1 MSDMNVQRVLDLIH
15 AYGADMNAFPEDERD
30 AARAL
35 VETTPA
41 LFAEALDAA
50 RLLDDA
56 LLQVPDVTPSD
67 ELMARLIASAP
78 KSQPERIDILG
89 RLRDMLL
96 PQGSRWPMAAGLASL
111 AIGALVGLNL
121 PNVGTGGY
129 DSTQG
134 DVIYAALGLTEYT
147 FDDEAFQ

>member
-1 MSDMNVQRVLDLIH
+1 MSDMNVQRVLDLID

-30 AARAL
+30 AARVL
-35 VETTPA
+35 VEGSPA

-50 RLLDDA
+50 RLLDGA
-56 LLQVPDVTPSD
+56 LLQVPEISPNDD
-67 ELMARLIASAP
+67 LIARLIASGP
-78 KSQPERIDILG
+78 KPQPERINILG
-89 RLRDMLL
+89 RLRDILL

-121 PNVGTGGY
+121 PNVGTDGY

-147 FDDEAFQ
+147 YDDEVFQ

>member
-1 MSDMNVQRVLDLIH
+1 MSDMNVQRVLDLID

-35 VETTPA
+35 VEGSPA

-50 RLLDDA
+50 RLLDAA
-56 LLQVPDVTPSD
+56 LLQVPEITPSD
-67 ELMARLIASAP
+67 DLMARLIASGP
-78 KSQPERIDILG
+78 KPQAERINILG
-89 RLRDMLL
+89 RLRDILL

-121 PNVGTGGY
+121 PNVGTDEY

-147 FDDEAFQ
+147 YDDEVFQ